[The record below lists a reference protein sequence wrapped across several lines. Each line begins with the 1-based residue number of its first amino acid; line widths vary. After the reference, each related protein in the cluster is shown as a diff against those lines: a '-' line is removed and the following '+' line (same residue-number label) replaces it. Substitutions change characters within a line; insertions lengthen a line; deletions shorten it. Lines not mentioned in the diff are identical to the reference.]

1 MTRVLGIGRKTSEVR
16 TLSITCSQEY
26 IRSAWYLIVDVDL
39 DDLIKGMLVR
49 FIRIKITSFPFPY
62 SAFLK
67 KSL

>member
-1 MTRVLGIGRKTSEVR
+1 MTRVLGIGRKTSEIR
-16 TLSITCSQEY
+16 TLFFTCSQEY
-26 IRSAWYLIVDVDL
+26 TISAWYIIVDVDL

-49 FIRIKITSFPFPY
+49 FIHIKITSFPFPY